1 MRTPFLPLLAFAA
14 VTTSVLAADN
24 RTLTFEA
31 ETVTE
36 PVSAWLVNKAT
47 EHHWNL
53 WSTDVD
59 AAKKWSGGVVL
70 QSPRVLVDRATPDE
84 GAPPLHT
91 RITGIPAGRY
101 DVTVKMSRVLGVSR
115 DGGKTWERLSNGDLG
130 EVVITDG
137 TFELWV
143 DDRFA
148 DKVNP
153 GFGYY
158 DNIQFAPIGPG
169 VIKPLVAGFAKAR
182 IREKL
187 DRGLVALRR
196 SASEVRL
203 SWRLLAEDG
212 ADTVFHVQRSDAA
225 GRTLRLTTK
234 PIVATS
240 DFTDT
245 LAPAGACAYAVVAV
259 THGREEVAS
268 RSVSVPAGNR
278 AQDYL
283 SLPLDVGTTVQKVG
297 LGDLDG
303 DGRYDFVLKTPNQNV
318 DPYSAYWKKSP
329 GTYRLEAR
337 NADGRKLWDKDLGWS
352 IEQGIWY
359 SPYIVFDLDGDGKAE
374 VIAKIGEGDPR
385 DSDGR
390 VQTGSEWVAVFDGA
404 TGRELARTPWPGRT
418 VGDQTLD
425 YNYASRNQLGIAY
438 LDGKTPCLLVERGT
452 YTIIQVHA
460 FQFNRGQL
468 APVWQWNTL
477 QESRPKRWR
486 GQGAHTLQAHDVDG
500 DGRDEVVIGS
510 AVLDD
515 NGVGL
520 WSTGFGHPDHCYV
533 GKILPDRPGLQI
545 FYGMETAQ
553 TKGNGL
559 CVVDAATGTVL
570 WGRQG
575 ATRHVHG
582 YGFCADVDASRA
594 GLEVYGCDTD
604 AAKRFERGWLLDAR
618 GDLIAATKELTSHR
632 PVYWDADPQA
642 ELIAKRRI
650 ADYGST
656 TVQQE
661 IGGDVVLVADVLGDW
676 REEIF
681 TTLPGELRI
690 YTTPIPATDRRVCL
704 LQDPVYRNTVAAA
717 SQGYFYN
724 AMLSYL
730 PSQNSSQR

>member
-1 MRTPFLPLLAFAA
+1 MKNCLLPVLAFAA
-14 VTTSVLAADN
+14 VVSFALAADN

-31 ETVTE
+31 ETVSG
-36 PVSAWLVNKAT
+36 PAGAWLVNKAT
-47 EHHWNL
+47 EQRWNL

-70 QSPRVLVDRATPDE
+70 QSPRVLADRATPEE

-91 RITGIPAGRY
+91 RIAGIPAGRY
-101 DVTVKMSRVLGVSR
+101 DVTVKMNRTLGVSR
-115 DGGKTWERLSNGDLG
+115 DRGQTWERLSNGDLG

-148 DKVNP
+148 DAGNP
-153 GFGYY
+153 GSAYY
-158 DNIQFAPIGPG
+158 DNIQFVPIGPALA
-169 VIKPLVAGFAKAR
+169 KPRVAGYANER
-182 IREKL
+182 VREKL

-196 SASEVRL
+196 SATEVRL
-203 SWRLLAEDG
+203 SWRLLAADG
-212 ADTVFHVQRSDAA
+212 AEVAFHVQRTDAA
-225 GRTLRLTTK
+225 GRTQRLTTN
-234 PIVATS
+234 PIAATC
-240 DFTDT
+240 DFTDAQ
-245 LAPAGACAYAVVAV
+245 APADACAYAVVAV
-259 THGREEVAS
+259 TQGREPAAS
-268 RSVSVPAGNR
+268 RPVRVPAGNQVQ
-278 AQDYL
+278 AYQ
-283 SLPLDVGTTVQKVG
+283 SIPLEAGTTVQKVG

-318 DPYSAYWKKSP
+318 DPYGPYWKKSP

-374 VIAKIGEGDPR
+374 VIAKTGEGDPR
-385 DSDGR
+385 DADGR
-390 VQTGSEWVAVFDGA
+390 VQTGPEWVTVFDGA
-404 TGRELARTPWPGRT
+404 TGRELARAPWPGRT

-425 YNYASRNQLGIAY
+425 YNFASRNQLGIAF

-460 FQFNRGQL
+460 LQFHRGQL
-468 APVWQWNTL
+468 TPVWQWNTL

-500 DGRDEVVIGS
+500 DGRDEVVVGS

-533 GKILPDRPGLQI
+533 GKIVPDQQGLQI
-545 FYGMETAQ
+545 FYGMESAQ
-553 TKGNGL
+553 AKGNGL
-559 CVVDAATGTVL
+559 CVVDAATGKLL
-570 WGRQG
+570 WGLPG

-604 AAKRFERGWLLDAR
+604 SAKRFERGWLLDAR
-618 GDLIAATKELTSHR
+618 GELIAATKDLTSHR

-642 ELIAKRRI
+642 ELVARRRI

-661 IGGDVVLVADVLGDW
+661 IEGDVVLIADVLGDW

-681 TTLPGELRI
+681 TSRPGELRI
-690 YTTPIPATDRRVCL
+690 YTTPISATDRRVCL

-730 PSQNSSQR
+730 PSQNAGPR